1 MLGSGRSPPPTHKK
15 GRKSRGDED
24 DSSEP
29 ETVVYSDDSSTA
41 DTDDFL
47 SDAEPGV
54 ATDASADLGH
64 LYWLRSSL
72 PNIHRGPQANSLH
85 VTFNRLVKGNDET
98 YKLQLSYEQLYR
110 VKQFVEALADVAHLF
125 AADPARRY
133 LTIAKTFNNPR
144 KGMANVFI
152 YFVRSAPVDAL
163 MAIVSKLRTHFK
175 VRVGWILCKE
185 SSDDAQTLSWL

>member
-1 MLGSGRSPPPTHKK
+1 MLGGGRSPPPTHQK
-15 GRKSRGDED
+15 GRNRGDED

-54 ATDASADLGH
+54 ATDASSADRGYR
-64 LYWLRSSL
+64 YWLRSSL

-85 VTFNRLVKGNDET
+85 VTFNRFVKGNDET

-110 VKQFVEALADVAHLF
+110 VKQFAEALADVAHLF
-125 AADPARRY
+125 AADPVRRY

-144 KGMANVFI
+144 KGFANVFI
-152 YFVRSAPVDAL
+152 YFARSAPVDAL